1 MKRAILDAL
10 AARYEAQIAE
20 ADATVKIFL
29 ENSVGIGEHPQHI
42 DEVDKQFEKIAAAE
56 EKLKVLEDFSRTTR
70 RRVMDDM
77 TIVSKTQ
84 KLLKERLQN
93 IGDSILAGGVDN
105 MEKYKYLI
113 GQAHAIQLT
122 LQDISNLLKPKEQQ
136 DEQGNVIDI
145 GEGSTKN

>member
-1 MKRAILDAL
+1 
-10 AARYEAQIAE
+10 
-20 ADATVKIFL
+20 
-29 ENSVGIGEHPQHI
+29 
-42 DEVDKQFEKIAAAE
+42 
-56 EKLKVLEDFSRTTR
+56 
-70 RRVMDDM
+70 MDDM

-93 IGDSILAGGVDN
+93 IGDSILTGGVDN

-122 LQDISNLLKPKEQQ
+122 LQDISNLLKPKEQK

-145 GEGSTKN
+145 GNGKDRSTQN

>member
-1 MKRAILDAL
+1 
-10 AARYEAQIAE
+10 
-20 ADATVKIFL
+20 
-29 ENSVGIGEHPQHI
+29 
-42 DEVDKQFEKIAAAE
+42 
-56 EKLKVLEDFSRTTR
+56 
-70 RRVMDDM
+70 MDDM

-122 LQDISNLLKPKEQQ
+122 LQDISNLLKPKEHK

-145 GEGSTKN
+145 GEGNTKN